1 MFLYFYSNGYKSDP
15 LFHCS
20 VSLEN
25 ESFLERFI
33 CTVLRPIHW
42 TFLKT
47 SMVNQLNDLRK
58 QINVDPSP
66 IIFERLS
73 RTSLVLVDT
82 FFGFEVIIKTNKK
95 NCFLFWNQR
104 TKLILICSF

>member
-33 CTVLRPIHW
+33 CSVLRPIHW
-42 TFLKT
+42 MFLT
-47 SMVNQLNDLRK
+47 SPIGNQLNDLRK
-58 QINVDPSP
+58 QINVDSNPV
-66 IIFERLS
+66 IFERLS
-73 RTSLVLVDT
+73 RTSLVS
-82 FFGFEVIIKTNKK
+82 FFGFEVIIKPTKKIFFYFESKNK
-95 NCFLFWNQR
+95 
-104 TKLILICSF
+104 TY